1 MWSGKRKSKR
11 GLPKP
16 LSSQDDCSRPK
27 GETHEELHL
36 QYSTKIIHPVTEQIR
51 KITIANLGWHRQY
64 PVLMYYLKCPA
75 SKKKKK
81 TKLCEETGK
90 NDLYT
95 GGKAGSGNCL

>member
-1 MWSGKRKSKR
+1 MELDSWVWSGKRKSKR

-51 KITIANLGWHRQY
+51 KITIAAYTAVVKIKVTR
-64 PVLMYYLKCPA
+64 A
-75 SKKKKK
+75 
-81 TKLCEETGK
+81 
-90 NDLYT
+90 NDL
-95 GGKAGSGNCL
+95 AQCLGYFKYLINMH